1 MHNKITMS
9 NSDVLD
15 LSIGHI
21 SREQIAEI
29 IETKPGDVNVYRRAF
44 VHSSII
50 EQLDYYKK
58 FERPILEPYTQSY
71 ERLEFMGDAVF
82 NMIVT
87 KYIYNRYPT
96 KDEGILTRL
105 RSKIICGDTCAVFSK
120 KLGLDKWILIN
131 GIGETHINKS
141 ILEDVF
147 EAFVG
152 AIFEDLGI
160 TYTEKFVVKLV
171 SVLDFDQMLLVD
183 NNYKDIL
190 MRYTQKNGYDLPIY
204 KLISMTKSSDVKTF
218 CSSISLKKENTG
230 KISEIGIGS
239 GTTKQESEQN
249 ACKNS
254 ICLFTSNNNEI
265 TVDHYISCNK
275 IHMNKIKDI
284 IDRKKT

>member
-29 IETKPGDVNVYRRAF
+29 IGTKPKDVDIYRRAF

-58 FERPILEPYTQSY
+58 FERPILEPYTRSY
-71 ERLEFMGDAVF
+71 EQLEFRGDGIF

-87 KYIYNRYPT
+87 NYICDKYPLEE
-96 KDEGILTRL
+96 EGILTRL
-105 RSKIICGDTCAVFSK
+105 RSKIICGDTCAIFSK

-131 GIGETHINKS
+131 CAGETHINKS

-152 AIFEDLGI
+152 AIFKDLGI
-160 TYTEKFVVKLV
+160 TYTEKFVIKLV
-171 SVLDFDQMLLVD
+171 SVLDFDQLLSVD

-204 KLISMTKSSDVKTF
+204 KLISITKGDVKTF

-230 KISEIGIGS
+230 KTNEIGIGY

-254 ICLFTSNNNEI
+254 ICLFTSTNSET
-265 TVDHYISCNK
+265 TVDHYVNCNK

-284 IDRKKT
+284 IDRKKS

>member
-87 KYIYNRYPT
+87 KYIYNKYPT
-96 KDEGILTRL
+96 KEI
-105 RSKIICGDTCAVFSK
+105 SIIENKWFLFSCY
-120 KLGLDKWILIN
+120 
-131 GIGETHINKS
+131 
-141 ILEDVF
+141 F
-147 EAFVG
+147 
-152 AIFEDLGI
+152 
-160 TYTEKFVVKLV
+160 
-171 SVLDFDQMLLVD
+171 
-183 NNYKDIL
+183 
-190 MRYTQKNGYDLPIY
+190 
-204 KLISMTKSSDVKTF
+204 
-218 CSSISLKKENTG
+218 
-230 KISEIGIGS
+230 
-239 GTTKQESEQN
+239 QE
-249 ACKNS
+249 
-254 ICLFTSNNNEI
+254 
-265 TVDHYISCNK
+265 HYQA
-275 IHMNKIKDI
+275 MQ
-284 IDRKKT
+284 